1 MTEKGITGE
10 DTHMML
16 SQPSYRTPL
25 SVRVVRIAVTV
36 FAFGSCLCF
45 LLLRRP
51 IGFLQSIETLILIS
65 IPMIVEYLFH
75 CRLALWLHVFIML
88 YGLGPMLGHSYGLF
102 YTTTW
107 WDKLLHCSGGVAF
120 AIVGYYLPLLIGENR
135 MTPAMRL
142 IFAVCFSMAIS
153 VMWEFMEYGQ
163 DMLLGFDTQNDT
175 LISTIHS
182 YLLGDTTGRLGRIEG
197 ISEVAVNGLSIPG
210 YIDIGLIDTMGDM
223 LIETLGAVL
232 CAVALGID
240 RDRHPA
246 IT

>member
-1 MTEKGITGE
+1 
-10 DTHMML
+10 MML

-51 IGFLQSIETLILIS
+51 IGFLQSIETLVLIS
-65 IPMIVEYLFH
+65 IPMIVECLFH
-75 CRLALWLHVFIML
+75 CRLAMWLHVFIML

>member
-1 MTEKGITGE
+1 
-10 DTHMML
+10 
-16 SQPSYRTPL
+16 
-25 SVRVVRIAVTV
+25 
-36 FAFGSCLCF
+36 
-45 LLLRRP
+45 
-51 IGFLQSIETLILIS
+51 
-65 IPMIVEYLFH
+65 
-75 CRLALWLHVFIML
+75 
-88 YGLGPMLGHSYGLF
+88 MLGHSYGLF

>member
-1 MTEKGITGE
+1 
-10 DTHMML
+10 MML

-65 IPMIVEYLFH
+65 TPMFVECLFH
-75 CRLALWLHVFIML
+75 CRLAMWLHVFIML

-153 VMWEFMEYGQ
+153 VLWEFMEYAS
-163 DMLLGFDTQNDT
+163 DIFLGVDSQKDTYIT
-175 LISTIHS
+175 GIRS
-182 YLLGDTTGRLGRIEG
+182 YLLGNSSGQIGSIKE
-197 ISEVAVNGLSIPG
+197 ISLVTVDGQALPG

-232 CAVALGID
+232 CAVVLGID

-246 IT
+246 IS

>member
-1 MTEKGITGE
+1 
-10 DTHMML
+10 MML